1 MNIYK
6 VYFTNPSRRTSREIG
21 RGRTLNQAERVIYRF
36 LESKNYKIPYLRFW
50 YDDYQRYVYDVGSWT
65 EFFYIKEEVV

>member
-21 RGRTLNQAERVIYRF
+21 KGRTLNQARKAIFRF
-36 LESKNYKIPYLRFW
+36 LDNHNYKSY
-50 YDDYQRYVYDVGSWT
+50 YQRMWEDENGIWIDVGSWT
-65 EFFYIKEEVV
+65 EFFYIKKEVM